1 MRLIDAEPLVKLL
14 HSRCAQLSN
23 DYGSLAGAV
32 SGCLR
37 LLQSQPTI
45 SALINEPLTQ
55 EELRKMD
62 GKPVW
67 VEIPEGR
74 VAEWCIAKW
83 DPLMRRMRLW
93 GSGGEWFDGR
103 NCGKSVFVY
112 RLRLEDGKT
121 CQ

>member
-14 HSRCAQLSN
+14 HSRCAQLSD

-55 EELRKMD
+55 EELREMD
-62 GKPVW
+62 GEPVW
-67 VEIPEGR
+67 IVP
-74 VAEWCIAKW
+74 
-83 DPLMRRMRLW
+83 MR
-93 GSGGEWFDGR
+93 GSGGFCTWMLVDAEYELCREVHGEITE
-103 NCGKSVFVY
+103 NCGKTWLAY
-112 RLRLEDGKT
+112 RCRLEEGNK
-121 CQ
+121 

>member
-14 HSRCAQLSN
+14 HSRCAQLSD

-55 EELRKMD
+55 EELREMD
-62 GKPVW
+62 GEPVW
-67 VEIPEGR
+67 IVP
-74 VAEWCIAKW
+74 
-83 DPLMRRMRLW
+83 MR
-93 GSGGEWFDGR
+93 GSGGFCTWMLVDAEYELCREAHGEMAVFE
-103 NCGKSVFVY
+103 NCGKTWLAY
-112 RLRLEDGKT
+112 RRRPEEGKT
-121 CQ
+121 

>member
-14 HSRCAQLSN
+14 HSRCAQLSD

-55 EELRKMD
+55 EELREMD
-62 GKPVW
+62 GEPVW
-67 VEIPEGR
+67 IRTKYDASKSFWAIVNTKGDQVESCARVELFEDYWSDWLAYRRKPE
-74 VAEWCIAKW
+74 V
-83 DPLMRRMRLW
+83 
-93 GSGGEWFDGR
+93 
-103 NCGKSVFVY
+103 
-112 RLRLEDGKT
+112 
-121 CQ
+121 

>member
-83 DPLMRRMRLW
+83 DPLMGRIRLW
-93 GSGGEWFDGR
+93 GSDGGWFDGR
-103 NCGKSVFVY
+103 NCEKSVFVY

-121 CQ
+121 

>member
-14 HSRCAQLSN
+14 HSRCTQLSN

-83 DPLMRRMRLW
+83 DPLMGRIRTCIHNRLSKVRKW
-93 GSGGEWFDGR
+93 EILTIVSAEETEI
-103 NCGKSVFVY
+103 S
-112 RLRLEDGKT
+112 
-121 CQ
+121 

>member
-14 HSRCAQLSN
+14 HSRCAQLSD

-55 EELRKMD
+55 EELREMD
-62 GKPVW
+62 GEPVW
-67 VEIPEGR
+67 IVP
-74 VAEWCIAKW
+74 
-83 DPLMRRMRLW
+83 MR
-93 GSGGEWFDGR
+93 GSGGFCTWMLVDAEYELCREVHGEMAVFE
-103 NCGKSVFVY
+103 NCGKTF
-112 RLRLEDGKT
+112 
-121 CQ
+121 

>member
-14 HSRCAQLSN
+14 HSRCAQLSD

-55 EELRKMD
+55 EELREMD
-62 GKPVW
+62 GEPVW
-67 VEIPEGR
+67 IVP
-74 VAEWCIAKW
+74 
-83 DPLMRRMRLW
+83 MR
-93 GSGGEWFDGR
+93 GSGGFCTWMLVDAEYELCREVHGEMAVFE
-103 NCGKSVFVY
+103 NCGKTWLAY
-112 RLRLEDGKT
+112 RCRLEEGNK
-121 CQ
+121 